1 MTQSIQ
7 NQKFLMDIIAEL
19 AKSRR
24 DKPGAFE
31 NFRALND
38 AMRLLAHA
46 LLNESSECVR
56 EAAIDVAVGAIRV
69 ACDGCNGAE
78 HTRAEK
84 GLDPVTAHMI
94 AHSDDTAAAH

>member
-1 MTQSIQ
+1 MTQSVQ

-19 AKSRR
+19 ARSRR
-24 DKPGAFE
+24 DKPGTSE

-38 AMRLLAHA
+38 ATIILARA

-69 ACDGCNGAE
+69 ACDGCHAAE
-78 HTRAEK
+78 KTRAEK
-84 GLDPVTAHMI
+84 GLDAVTAHLLT
-94 AHSDDTAAAH
+94 HSDDAAATH